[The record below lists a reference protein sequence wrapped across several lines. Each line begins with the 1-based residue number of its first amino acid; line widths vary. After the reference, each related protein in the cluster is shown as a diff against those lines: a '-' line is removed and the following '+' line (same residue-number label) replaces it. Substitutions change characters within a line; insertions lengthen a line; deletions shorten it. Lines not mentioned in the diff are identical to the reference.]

1 MCAHRC
7 GHMGLTCSGLHRQP
21 EGPISNLGEQT
32 QANPSVSEDQ
42 KVIVLYSSPK
52 QVLQEE
58 LVRVT
63 GFAEVSD
70 S

>member
-1 MCAHRC
+1 MELA
-7 GHMGLTCSGLHRQP
+7 CSGLHGEP

-32 QANPSVSEDQ
+32 QANPSVSENQ
-42 KVIVLYSSPK
+42 KVIVLYSSPR

-63 GFAEVSD
+63 GFPEVFD
-70 S
+70 SR